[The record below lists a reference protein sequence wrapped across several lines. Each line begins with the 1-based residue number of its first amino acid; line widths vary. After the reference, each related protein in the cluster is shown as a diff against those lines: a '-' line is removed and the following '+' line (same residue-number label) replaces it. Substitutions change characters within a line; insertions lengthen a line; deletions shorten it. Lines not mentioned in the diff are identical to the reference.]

1 MLRQRTAGRGE
12 QDVCEGIFIGD
23 VEEPTKSLKDKI
35 NGQSKSVLCKYLF
48 TFLIFVTGTS

>member
-48 TFLIFVTGTS
+48 TFLTFVTGTS